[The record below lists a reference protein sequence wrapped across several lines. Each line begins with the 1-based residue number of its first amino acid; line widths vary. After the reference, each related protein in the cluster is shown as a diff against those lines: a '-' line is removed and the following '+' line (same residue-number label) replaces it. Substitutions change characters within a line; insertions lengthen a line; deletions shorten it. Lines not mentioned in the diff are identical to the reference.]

1 MRVDSWPTFTTA
13 ICYRQKQYF
22 SCSSSGGIPDI
33 CTVFTKN
40 PETQRSLLLNERV
53 VNWRN
58 RLVFRGR
65 CFHCQFPFWTNPTRS
80 SSTHTCLME
89 AAGGSQESLGHV
101 RVCKRHLPNHC
112 VSDEKGRPVSW
123 MLSNELCE
131 LRMAYTLPEYRRA
144 GHLLALSLA
153 LIRRM
158 GSVGLPVYC
167 HVNQQNQATINA
179 VTLLGFSA
187 CPSTE
192 KISVLLIC
200 KDRV

>member
-1 MRVDSWPTFTTA
+1 MEILTP
-13 ICYRQKQYF
+13 
-22 SCSSSGGIPDI
+22 SSIPG
-33 CTVFTKN
+33 
-40 PETQRSLLLNERV
+40 QRIWTGKR
-53 VNWRN
+53 
-58 RLVFRGR
+58 R

-89 AAGGSQESLGHV
+89 AAGGSQESLDHV
-101 RVCKRHLPNHC
+101 RVCIRHLPNHC

-144 GHLLALSLA
+144 SHLLALSLA